1 MARND
6 LKVFV
11 YSDADHAN
19 IPDTSR
25 LVTGCVLQLNGCSF
39 QFKINTQKAATD
51 DTRKLEP
58 IAASMCVEQFMW
70 ARKRIAA
77 LHLKHVP
84 SELRMYN
91 QSTITKEGVH
101 SGAAHTVKAE
111 LTRVVTA

>member
-11 YSDADHAN
+11 YSNADHAN
-19 IPDTSR
+19 SPDTSR

-91 QSTITKEGVH
+91 QSTITKECVH